1 MTRTYAFYC
10 IDNGDN
16 MSARVYIVKGR
27 GGVMR
32 YCYPSGCLA
41 VIRQRI
47 PRCQAAREMAVLRRE
62 SHTLQKRSRN
72 V

>member
-27 GGVMR
+27 GSVR
-32 YCYPSGCLA
+32 RFCYPSGCLA

-47 PRCQAAREMAVLRRE
+47 PRVQAAREMNALRQEQDYVIR
-62 SHTLQKRSRN
+62 RRY
-72 V
+72 